1 MIPEARFNVDRA
13 IRFYVKPAVF
23 AAALAPLAVLGWR
36 IAHDM
41 LGANPVEAVNRF
53 TGDWAL
59 RFVLITLAVTPMR
72 RMTGINS
79 LLRLRRMLGLFAF
92 FYATIHF
99 TSFVWIDQGF
109 DMDEIIKAV
118 VKRPF
123 ITVGFMGF
131 LLLIPLAATSTN
143 GMVRRLGAR
152 RWQQLH
158 RLVYLIAGLGV
169 LHFFWMV
176 KSDIREPLL
185 YAAILMF
192 LLGYRIWHRWHNR
205 LTPLAAPLR

>member
-1 MIPEARFNVDRA
+1 VTDTRLNVDRA
-13 IRFYVKPAVF
+13 MRLYVKPVVFF
-23 AAALAPLAVLGWR
+23 AALVPLAVLGWR
-36 IAHDM
+36 IANDA

-59 RFVLITLAVTPMR
+59 RFLLITLAVTPLR
-72 RMTGINS
+72 RVTGINA

-92 FYATIHF
+92 FYATLHM

-109 DMDEIIKAV
+109 DIDEIIKAV
-118 VKRPF
+118 IKRPF
-123 ITVGFMGF
+123 ITVGFISF

-143 GMVRRLGAR
+143 AMVRRLGGK

-158 RLVYLIAGLGV
+158 RLVYVIGGLGV

-176 KSDIREPLL
+176 KSDIREPLVYL
-185 YAAILMF
+185 LILAL
-192 LLGYRIWHRWHNR
+192 LLGHRLWHRWRTN
-205 LTPLAAPLR
+205 LAPAAAPLR